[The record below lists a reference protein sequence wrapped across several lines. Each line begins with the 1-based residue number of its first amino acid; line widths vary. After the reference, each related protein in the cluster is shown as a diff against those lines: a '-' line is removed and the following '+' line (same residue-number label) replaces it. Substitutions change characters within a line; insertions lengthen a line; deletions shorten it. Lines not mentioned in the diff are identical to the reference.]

1 MKVVCIADLHGVFD
15 GLEGVKDYMKAS
27 RINTIMLLGDYS
39 ADFRN
44 EARNKADIEM
54 VLDELAEGARVYAI
68 PGNCDNPS
76 VVGLLEG
83 RKVSMHE
90 KVVALDGVSFIGLGG
105 SNPSP
110 FGTPM
115 EFSEEDIYR
124 KLDCLFSQAET
135 EKKVLAVHFPPKDT
149 ECDIVPGVGHVG
161 SASLRRVIEERQPA
175 ACICS
180 HIHECAGKTDS
191 IGPTSVLNVGPFG
204 SGNIALVDTSD
215 ASVAPEIL

>member
-27 RINTIMLLGDYS
+27 GINTLLLLGDYS

-44 EARNKADIEM
+44 EARNKSDVEM

-68 PGNCDNPS
+68 PGNCDHPS
-76 VVGLLEG
+76 VVGLFEG

-90 KVVALDGVSFIGLGG
+90 KVVVLDGVSFIGLGG

-115 EFSEEDIYR
+115 EYAEEDIYR
-124 KLDCLFSQAET
+124 KLDSLFSTAET

-161 SASLRRVIEERQPA
+161 SGSLRRVIEERQPD

-180 HIHECAGKTDS
+180 HIHECAGKTDY
-191 IGPTSVLNVGPFG
+191 IGPTRVLNVGPFG

-215 ASVAPEIL
+215 ASVSPEIL